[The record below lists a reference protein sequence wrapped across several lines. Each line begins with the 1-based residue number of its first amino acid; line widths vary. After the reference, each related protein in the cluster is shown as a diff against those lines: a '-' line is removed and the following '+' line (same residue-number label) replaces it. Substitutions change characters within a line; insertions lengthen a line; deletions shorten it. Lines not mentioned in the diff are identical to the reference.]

1 MVTRIG
7 LTGGIASGKT
17 TVAQRLAEL
26 GAIIIDADQLSREV
40 VAPGSPG
47 LQAVVQRFGEGMLT
61 VDGSLNRAVLGRLVF
76 ADSEARKDL
85 EAIIHPAVRTRA
97 AELTAAAPPDA
108 VVVQVIPLLVE
119 TGQEGTFDQ
128 VWVVDVDPAV
138 QRERLQRRDGLTDAD
153 AAARLQAQASRAERL
168 AVADAVIVNDG
179 TTEELRRAVDDAWNA
194 MIGPASRKS

>member
-61 VDGSLNRAVLGRLVF
+61 VDGSLDRAALGRLVF